1 MKRYRLKVAYDGTNY
16 CGWQVQPNEVTVEG
30 VLNKTLSE
38 LLDEEIEVVGASR
51 TDSGVHADG
60 NYCIFDTETNIPA
73 EKIAY
78 ALNQR
83 LPEDISIVKS
93 DEVDGDWH
101 PRFQDS
107 VKTYEYRIVNREMPD
122 PVRRLYTSFIY
133 SDLDVDKMK
142 EAAKYL
148 VGEHDF
154 AAFCSA
160 GAQVESTIREIYSL
174 DVTQNG
180 DEIVITVTG
189 GGFLYNM
196 VRIIAGTLIEVGEG
210 KIEPSKMIEIIE
222 SKDRGLAGK
231 TALAKGL
238 KLVEIKYENE

>member
-30 VLNKTLSE
+30 VLNETLSD
-38 LLDEEIEVVGASR
+38 LLNEEIEVVGASR

-83 LPEDISIVKS
+83 LPEDISIIKS
-93 DEVDGDWH
+93 EEVDMDWH
-101 PRFQDS
+101 PRYQNS
-107 VKTYEYRIVNREMPD
+107 MKTYQYTIVNREMPD
-122 PVRRLYTSFIY
+122 PVRRLYSFFTY
-133 SDLDVDKMK
+133 SKLDVDKMK

-148 VGEHDF
+148 EGEHDF
-154 AAFCSA
+154 SCFCSS
-160 GAQVESTIREIYSL
+160 GAQVESTVRTIESVE
-174 DVTQNG
+174 VTQNG
-180 DEIVITVTG
+180 DEIAIIVKG
-189 GGFLYNM
+189 NGFLYNM
-196 VRIIAGTLIEVGEG
+196 VRIIAGTLLEVGEG
-210 KIEPSKMIEIIE
+210 KIEPSKMTEIID
-222 SKDRGLAGK
+222 SRDRGLAGK
-231 TALAKGL
+231 TAVAKGL

>member
-210 KIEPSKMIEIIE
+210 KIEPSKMTEIIE

>member
-142 EAAKYL
+142 EAAEYL

-210 KIEPSKMIEIIE
+210 KIEPSKMTEIIE

>member
-101 PRFQDS
+101 PRFQES

-122 PVRRLYTSFIY
+122 PVRRLYTNFIY
-133 SDLDVDKMK
+133 TDLDVNKMK
-142 EAAKYL
+142 EAAEYL

-210 KIEPSKMIEIIE
+210 KIEPSDMSKIIE

-238 KLVEIKYENE
+238 KLVEIKYGNE

>member
-16 CGWQVQPNEVTVEG
+16 CGWQVQPNEVTIEG
-30 VLNKTLSE
+30 VLNQTLSE

-78 ALNQR
+78 ALNQH

-122 PVRRLYTSFIY
+122 PVRRLYTMFTY
-133 SDLDVDKMK
+133 SKLDVDKMK
-142 EAAKYL
+142 EAAEFL

-180 DEIVITVTG
+180 DEIAITVTG

-196 VRIIAGTLIEVGEG
+196 VRIIAGTLLEVGEG
-210 KIEPSKMIEIIE
+210 KISPSDMPKIIE

-231 TALAKGL
+231 TAVAKGL